1 MTAACVCSEQRAAA
15 GSLGNLP
22 LIPDNEANGPKR
34 GSQTPASPSSQAH
47 GSSARAL
54 ANTSKLGIKKKK
66 KTFRPRTFRCDAR
79 AAGTRS
85 DCTHPKS
92 HQASVT
98 SVKQTWPQAGV
109 EGGGGEA
116 RMQALS
122 CTKCP

>member
-54 ANTSKLGIKKKK
+54 ANTSKLGIKKKEK
-66 KTFRPRTFRCDAR
+66 KLSVRTHLDVMHVQHERGLIALIPSCIRPA
-79 AAGTRS
+79 
-85 DCTHPKS
+85 
-92 HQASVT
+92 
-98 SVKQTWPQAGV
+98 
-109 EGGGGEA
+109 
-116 RMQALS
+116 
-122 CTKCP
+122 